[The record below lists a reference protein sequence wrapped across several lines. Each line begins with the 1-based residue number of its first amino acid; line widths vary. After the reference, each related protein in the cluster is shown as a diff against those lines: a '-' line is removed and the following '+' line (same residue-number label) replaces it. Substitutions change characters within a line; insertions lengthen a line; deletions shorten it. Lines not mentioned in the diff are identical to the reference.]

1 MIVRRVPPDDVPPDG
16 DREVMVVVG
25 QEGVESAIEEPQLS
39 TTIEVI

>member
-25 QEGVESAIEEPQLS
+25 QEGVERRVGE
-39 TTIEVI
+39 TVVGFV

>member
-25 QEGVESAIEEPQLS
+25 QEGAMTSGALGSAVL
-39 TTIEVI
+39 VA